1 MSRFAT
7 ALFASVIAMILGYT
21 ALMPGPAEAE
31 SLSKCLSWKF
41 LNRMNHL

>member
-21 ALMPGPAEAE
+21 CAYRKSNASILVMQ
-31 SLSKCLSWKF
+31 STQD
-41 LNRMNHL
+41 RI